1 MSSSQYNICSKKLR
15 KNQRVLPCSTCKHH
29 SHLKCSRVTPGQ
41 FTTLKA
47 SNFDSFACTKCSP
60 DGANP
65 KHVANFLGSLTE
77 GDPYSYDSITDLN
90 RQLNSESK
98 GDLFVLHFNI
108 VSLVLHKDA
117 IASLISKT
125 KIKPDII
132 CVSES
137 KLKDDKI
144 EWQSKMVDIP
154 NYKLIYDNSKTD
166 AGGVAI
172 YINDAIVK
180 NIKNNA

>member
-1 MSSSQYNICSKKLR
+1 M
-15 KNQRVLPCSTCKHH
+15 PCATCKSQ

-41 FTTLKA
+41 YNTLKA
-47 SNFDSFACTKCSP
+47 SNFDSFACVKCSP

-65 KHVANFLGSLTE
+65 KHVANFLNSLTKK
-77 GDPYSYDSITDLN
+77 DPYSYDSIEDLN
-90 RQLNSESK
+90 RKLNSESK

-117 IASLISKT
+117 IASMISKT
-125 KIKPDII
+125 KVKPDVI

-154 NYKLIYDNSKTD
+154 NYKLIFDNSKTD
-166 AGGVAI
+166 AGGVVVLPSI
-172 YINDAIVK
+172 
-180 NIKNNA
+180 